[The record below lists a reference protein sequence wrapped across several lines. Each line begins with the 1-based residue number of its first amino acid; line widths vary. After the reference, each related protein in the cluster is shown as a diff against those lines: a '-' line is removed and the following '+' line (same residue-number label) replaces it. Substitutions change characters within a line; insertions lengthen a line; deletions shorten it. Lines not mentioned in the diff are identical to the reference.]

1 MIPLAFILTAAC
13 VLAGSFIRF
22 YLPPFWNK
30 LLMCAASFLIAAA
43 ISSYDVDGLPFVAY
57 GLFVLVASYS
67 FSWYG
72 TCSSLLLIVAA
83 MSNGDEFQ
91 GYPLTGLLCV
101 GIAGALFQRHVQRK
115 QASETEWLKQLYK
128 QSRHLSI
135 LKEIGIAIQSTMEVG
150 KLLHIILTAITAGYG
165 LGFNRALLFLID
177 ENDSLLKGQ
186 VGIGSMSE
194 NEGIAIWNRV
204 VSRRMNLGDFIDLK
218 HEAQFHDNKLIHL
231 LRGIEIPLQSSSH
244 IFQQALTERKPFIVQ
259 DIDPADSVQRLLAET
274 FQMSSFAVV
283 PMLIQGKMI
292 GVIVVDNNVNHQP
305 IDVEEIDSIIPLAAQ
320 ASVAIENSRLYE
332 RTQQLSIT
340 DGLTGLYN
348 HRYYQEMLYKLII
361 EAEQGQALS
370 LIIFDIDAF
379 KHYNDTNGHL
389 EGNNVLI
396 GVAKIIT
403 NTVTGA
409 NIPCRFGG
417 EEFIALI
424 PNASPAEGFRIAEK
438 IRFEIEQYPFRNRE
452 AQPSG
457 KLTVSVGIASYLP
470 GMSMQQLQDLA
481 DAALY
486 EAKRNGRNRVIVHR
500 EGVTLS

>member
-83 MSNGDEFQ
+83 MWSGDEFQ
-91 GYPLTGLLCV
+91 GYPLTALLCV
-101 GIAGALFQRHVQRK
+101 GIAGALLQRHVQRK

-135 LKEIGIAIQSTMEVG
+135 LKEIGIAIQSTMEVE

-177 ENDSLLKGQ
+177 ENDFLLKGQ

-218 HEAQFHDNKLIHL
+218 HEAQFHDNKLINL

-283 PMLIQGKMI
+283 PLLIQGKMI

-340 DGLTGLYN
+340 DGLT
-348 HRYYQEMLYKLII
+348 
-361 EAEQGQALS
+361 
-370 LIIFDIDAF
+370 
-379 KHYNDTNGHL
+379 
-389 EGNNVLI
+389 
-396 GVAKIIT
+396 
-403 NTVTGA
+403 
-409 NIPCRFGG
+409 
-417 EEFIALI
+417 
-424 PNASPAEGFRIAEK
+424 
-438 IRFEIEQYPFRNRE
+438 
-452 AQPSG
+452 
-457 KLTVSVGIASYLP
+457 
-470 GMSMQQLQDLA
+470 
-481 DAALY
+481 
-486 EAKRNGRNRVIVHR
+486 
-500 EGVTLS
+500 

>member
-1 MIPLAFILTAAC
+1 MIPLAFIITAAC

-30 LLMCAASFLIAAA
+30 LLVCAATFLIAVV
-43 ISSYDVDGLPFVAY
+43 ITNYDLDGLRFVAY

-83 MSNGDEFQ
+83 MSDGGEFQ
-91 GYPLTGLLCV
+91 GYPLAGLLCV
-101 GIAGALFQRHVQRK
+101 GIVGALFQRYKQRK
-115 QASETEWLKQLYK
+115 QASEAEWLKQLYK

-135 LKEIGIAIQSTMEVG
+135 LKEIGIAIQSTMEVE

-177 ENDSLLKGQ
+177 EKDSLLKGQ
-186 VGIGSMSE
+186 VGIGSMNE
-194 NEGIAIWNRV
+194 NDGISTWNRV

-218 HEAQFHDNKLIHL
+218 QEAQFHDNKLINL
-231 LRGIEIPLQSSSH
+231 LREIEIPLHSSNH
-244 IFQQALTERKPFIVQ
+244 IFHQALTERKPFIINQ
-259 DIDPADSVQRLLAET
+259 IDSTDSVQRLLAET

-305 IDVEEIDSIIPLAAQ
+305 IDIEEIDSITPLAAQ

-348 HRYYQEMLYKLII
+348 QRYYQEMLRKLVL
-361 EAEQGQALS
+361 EAEQGQPLS
-370 LIIFDIDAF
+370 LIIVDIDSF

-389 EGNNVLI
+389 EGNNALI
-396 GVAKIIT
+396 GMAKIIM
-403 NTVTGA
+403 NAVNGIH
-409 NIPCRFGG
+409 IPFRFGG

-424 PNASPAEGFRIAEK
+424 PNASPDEALRIAEE
-438 IRFEIEQYPFRNRE
+438 IRSEMEQHPFHNKK

-457 KLTVSVGIASYLP
+457 RLTVSIGIASYQP

-500 EGVTLS
+500 EGVALS